1 MVGGSAAILT
11 THEDEGPRN
20 WTRHWGMGTGVV
32 QNDVALFGLAKAA
45 EWLNQVYSERTL
57 PKHVY
62 ILCPNSLAIQ
72 GITKVSSYDNQTSI
86 LLFHRSLT
94 SFCSQH
100 REANITL
107 TWSPVHR
114 DRIQDSTVRFKA
126 LAACM
131 LTPRASLNRVQLA
144 AYQKQATRR
153 RAFTK
158 WAEDWHAERRKQYGK
173 DSFAYEYAITKPPS
187 LEGSRRQN
195 GRRALLLPSYHYH
208 CPTARRRTCLH
219 LRLCETLQA

>member
-1 MVGGSAAILT
+1 
-11 THEDEGPRN
+11 
-20 WTRHWGMGTGVV
+20 MGTGVV